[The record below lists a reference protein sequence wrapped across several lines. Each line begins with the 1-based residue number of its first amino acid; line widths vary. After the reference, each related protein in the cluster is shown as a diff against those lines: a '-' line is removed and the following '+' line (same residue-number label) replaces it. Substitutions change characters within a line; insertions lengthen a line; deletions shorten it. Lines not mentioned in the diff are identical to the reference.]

1 MTKSYTSKD
10 IRILGDI
17 GAIRVNSN
25 QFVGS
30 TERPTHLVEEAI
42 DNAIDE
48 ALGGFANVIAVNI
61 DTKTRFCSVLD
72 NGRGIPITD
81 DVPKTISTKLHSGA
95 KFHDNKT
102 AYKISSG
109 MHGVGLV
116 AINALSDVYTIEVY
130 RDNKH
135 ATFNFVG
142 SKLGRKKIVDYI
154 GDIPYSTKIEFKPSM
169 KIFDNLIPDL
179 DRIRKR
185 LTTASAEIPDCKFIL
200 NINKKTEMFDL
211 TLEEHFK
218 NQCLNSDNNTAL
230 IYLTSLKKPELFNIL
245 LTYSLGG
252 SITPKIISS
261 VNLLPVDNG
270 GTHVNIF
277 YELIRD
283 FFVPKAKKY
292 GYKFQP
298 NDTLCGLRAY
308 LKLNLIEPKFSS
320 QTKDKLVSKKGAF
333 EFFSKQLKNQLE
345 IYFTNNEEELKEHLE
360 RFDFYRKRLDS
371 KKLKSTTN
379 GKRAA
384 TKFTKLRDCTSRSGE
399 LFIVEGDSAGGS
411 ILQCR
416 NPRIHAVFP
425 LKGKIPNVS
434 GAKDILRNKEVSE
447 LLKAFGTGVGPDF
460 DIDDLR
466 YDKIICTADADHDGG
481 HITALVTMMLAV
493 LVPEIIKNEYY
504 YIAKAPLFA
513 INEGKIFIPLWTNL
527 DLKKATESG
536 KNITRFKGLG
546 EMNPSQIKV
555 SLIDKKTRLLIPI
568 SYSSDISKLEKLFS
582 DSDEKRKLLNL

>member
-1 MTKSYTSKD
+1 
-10 IRILGDI
+10 
-17 GAIRVNSN
+17 
-25 QFVGS
+25 
-30 TERPTHLVEEAI
+30 
-42 DNAIDE
+42 
-48 ALGGFANVIAVNI
+48 
-61 DTKTRFCSVLD
+61 
-72 NGRGIPITD
+72 
-81 DVPKTISTKLHSGA
+81 
-95 KFHDNKT
+95 
-102 AYKISSG
+102 
-109 MHGVGLV
+109 
-116 AINALSDVYTIEVY
+116 
-130 RDNKH
+130 
-135 ATFNFVG
+135 
-142 SKLGRKKIVDYI
+142 
-154 GDIPYSTKIEFKPSM
+154 
-169 KIFDNLIPDL
+169 
-179 DRIRKR
+179 
-185 LTTASAEIPDCKFIL
+185 
-200 NINKKTEMFDL
+200 MFDL

-277 YELIRD
+277 YGLIRD